1 MNDLTED
8 EIASLTD
15 AEREAYLAGDEDEDA
30 LAELA
35 GGDDDTG
42 TAGDEG
48 KGADDAGKG
57 ADTGADT
64 GAADDQPADADDEPR
79 APFEASVPAD
89 AAEQRTAL
97 ETRKDEAFQKLMD
110 GELTAEQYRAEEKAI
125 AAELRTLDAAELEA
139 GISTKMAQQQMQRDW
154 HRYVNAEV
162 ARVKPQLDIRANE
175 DVSAE
180 LDRTVRLL
188 AQQLAHD
195 KGMQAAAA
203 KVKPANGVSG
213 ADRYCLQEAMAIV
226 LARHGRATP
235 AGEGTKPAPR
245 PKADLTKVPP
255 TLANLP
261 VASEPGVSEDEFA
274 HLAGLKGDDYERAI
288 AAMTPDQRN
297 RFMAS

>member
-42 TAGDEG
+42 KADDEG
-48 KGADDAGKG
+48 KGADDAGK
-57 ADTGADT
+57 GADT

-79 APFEASVPAD
+79 APFEANVPAD

-235 AGEGTKPAPR
+235 AGEGSKPTPR

>member
-1 MNDLTED
+1 MELTED

-15 AEREAYLAGDEDEDA
+15 AEREAYLAGEQDDDA

-35 GGDDDTG
+35 GDDDAG
-42 TAGDEG
+42 KGGDEG

-57 ADTGADT
+57 DGTEADT
-64 GAADDQPADADDEPR
+64 GAADDQAADADDEPR
-79 APFEASVPAD
+79 TPFEATVPAD

-97 ETRKDEAFQKLMD
+97 EARKDEAFQKLMD

-154 HRYVNAEV
+154 HRHVNAEV
-162 ARVKPQLDIRANE
+162 ARVKPQLDIRADE
-175 DVSAE
+175 AISAE

-226 LARHGRATP
+226 LARHGRAKP
-235 AGEGTKPAPR
+235 AGDGTKADPR

>member
-1 MNDLTED
+1 MDLTED

-15 AEREAYLAGDEDEDA
+15 AEREAYLAGVEDEDA
-30 LAELA
+30 LAQLA

-64 GAADDQPADADDEPR
+64 GAADDEPADADDEPR

-97 ETRKDEAFQKLMD
+97 EARKDEAFQKLMD